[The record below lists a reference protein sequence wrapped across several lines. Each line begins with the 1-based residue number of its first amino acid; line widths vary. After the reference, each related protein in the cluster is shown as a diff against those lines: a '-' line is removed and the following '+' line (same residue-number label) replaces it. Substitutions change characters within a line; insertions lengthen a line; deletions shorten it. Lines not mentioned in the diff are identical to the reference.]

1 MKKKVLLSV
10 FAASLFA
17 APVAL
22 AADELV
28 NVPNVPGQDY
38 VTNVENNSAKDL
50 LELKESADKGL
61 EEKAVKA
68 TEKANGLKAV
78 PTKDGYKLVGKGQ
91 AAKAPAAKA
100 GQKTLP
106 KTHAVK

>member
-22 AADELV
+22 AADNFQPV
-28 NVPNVPGQDY
+28 APGPNHFDGASNGD
-38 VTNVENNSAKDL
+38 NSADFKLTDVTQ
-50 LELKESADKGL
+50 KEVDASLTAKQIKKVEAKNNVTVD
-61 EEKAVKA
+61 
-68 TEKANGLKAV
+68 
-78 PTKDGYKLVGKGQ
+78 KDGVLREKGPK
-91 AAKAPAAKA
+91 APKAPAK

>member
-22 AADELV
+22 AADNFQPV
-28 NVPNVPGQDY
+28 APGPNHFDGASNGD
-38 VTNVENNSAKDL
+38 NSADFQL
-50 LELKESADKGL
+50 TDVTQKEVDASLTAKQIKKVEAKNNVTVD
-61 EEKAVKA
+61 
-68 TEKANGLKAV
+68 
-78 PTKDGYKLVGKGQ
+78 KDGVLREKGPKAPKASAKGQ
-91 AAKAPAAKA
+91 R
-100 GQKTLP
+100 TLP